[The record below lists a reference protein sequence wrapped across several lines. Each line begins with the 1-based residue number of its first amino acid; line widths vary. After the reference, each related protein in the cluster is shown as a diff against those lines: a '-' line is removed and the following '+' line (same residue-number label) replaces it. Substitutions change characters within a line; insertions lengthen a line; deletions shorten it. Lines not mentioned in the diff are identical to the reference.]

1 MEMSDR
7 VALAGVDWGDK
18 EHAFEVRATDGSIRQ
33 GTFEQRPEAISAW
46 VAGLR
51 AAYPTG
57 TIAVA
62 VEQSRGA
69 LLYALSAYDFLE
81 LLPVHP
87 TRLAAYRAFVRPSG
101 AKDDPADAGLICD
114 YAHKHPED
122 IRPWKP
128 ADAATRELQ
137 VLVEW
142 RRKFVDQ
149 RTAFSHQ
156 MRDTLKQYFPQ
167 ALEWIGELTSPMAL
181 DFLERWFTL
190 AELQRSRPATLRSF
204 FTQHGSRSAELI
216 ERRVSQI
223 ASATPLHS
231 DQALISALSL
241 LVRSLVP
248 MIRSVCEQIQRLD
261 ARIEQL
267 WAEHPDRE
275 VFESLPGAGDVI
287 GPRLAVALGTD
298 HSRWTAETLQT
309 FSGIA
314 PVTVKSCSTRW
325 VHSRWTCPKFLRQ
338 SFHEFAASSIPH
350 CSWAA
355 VFYRQQRARGKGHH
369 AAVRALAF
377 RWIRVIVRCWKDR
390 TAYDDDRYLKRL
402 IATGS
407 PLAATLN
414 T

>member
-1 MEMSDR
+1 
-7 VALAGVDWGDK
+7 
-18 EHAFEVRATDGSIRQ
+18 
-33 GTFEQRPEAISAW
+33 
-46 VAGLR
+46 
-51 AAYPTG
+51 
-57 TIAVA
+57 VA

-101 AKDDPADAGLICD
+101 ATDDPADAGLICD

-122 IRPWKP
+122 IQPWKP
-128 ADAATRELQ
+128 SDAATRELQ

-156 MRDTLKQYFPQ
+156 LRDTLKQYFPQ
-167 ALEWIGELTSPMAL
+167 ALEWVGELTSPMAL

-190 AELQRSRPATLRSF
+190 TDLQRSRPATLRSF
-204 FTQHGSRSAELI
+204 FTGHGSRSAELI
-216 ERRVSQI
+216 DRRLSQV

-231 DQALISALSL
+231 DQALIRAFSL
-241 LVRSLVP
+241 LVQSLVP
-248 MIRSVCEQIQRLD
+248 MVRSVCEQIQRLD

-267 WAEHPDRE
+267 WAEHPDRA
-275 VFESLPGAGDVI
+275 VFESLPGAGAVI
-287 GPRLAVALGTD
+287 APRLAVALGTD

-314 PVTVKSCSTRW
+314 PVTVKSCSARW

-355 VFYRQQRARGKGHH
+355 AFYRLHRARGKGHH

-377 RWIRVIVRCWKDR
+377 RWIRIIVRCWRDH
-390 TAYDDDRYLKRL
+390 TPYDDNRYLKRL
-402 IATGS
+402 IVTGS
-407 PLAATLN
+407 PLAPALN

>member
-18 EHAFEVRATDGSIRQ
+18 EHAFELRGTDGSIRQ

-51 AAYPTG
+51 LAYPTG

-101 AKDDPADAGLICD
+101 AKDDSMDAGLICD
-114 YAHKHPED
+114 YAQKHPED

-128 ADAATRELQ
+128 ADAITRELQ

-149 RTAFSHQ
+149 RTAYWHQ
-156 MRDTLKQYFPQ
+156 LRDALKQYFPQ
-167 ALEWIGELTSPMAL
+167 VLDWISDLTSPMAL
-181 DFLERWFTL
+181 DFLERWPTL
-190 AELQRSRPATLRSF
+190 TELQRSRPATIRSF

-248 MIRSVCEQIQRLD
+248 LLRTVTEQIQRLD
-261 ARIEQL
+261 TRVEQL
-267 WAEHPDRE
+267 WAEHPDRKT
-275 VFESLPGAGDVI
+275 FESLPGAGAVLA
-287 GPRLAVALGTD
+287 PRLAVALGTD
-298 HSRWTAETLQT
+298 HSRWTAETLQA

-314 PVTVKSCSTRW
+314 PVTVKSCSSRR

-355 VFYRQQRARGKGHH
+355 AFYRQQRARGKGQH

-377 RWIRVIVRCWKDR
+377 RWIRIIVRCWKDG
-390 TAYDDDRYLKRL
+390 TPYDDDRYLGRL
-402 IATGS
+402 TATGS
-407 PLAATLN
+407 PLAAALTP
-414 T
+414 